1 MRRPS
6 PVCCRRS
13 TGDLSESQG
22 RLDQV
27 RQEAREEVVEV
38 LAVQEVLVRPPP
50 QPASQL
56 RHLAPVL
63 RLRLPRRLRLPLL
76 SAR

>member
-1 MRRPS
+1 MRRPF

-27 RQEAREEVVEV
+27 RREARAGVVEV
-38 LAVQEVLVRPPP
+38 LAVPEVLVRPPQ

-56 RHLAPVL
+56 RHLVPVL
-63 RLRLPRRLRLPLL
+63 RLRLRHRHRLPLP